1 MGKVHGSLARAG
13 KVKSQTP
20 KVEAQEKKK
29 TPKGRAK
36 KRILYNRRFVN
47 VTLLPGGKRKIFVDV
62 TDTAARQTEK
72 DVNANSPP
80 SHPPR
85 QHFNV
90 MLRAPIA
97 ASTSTGLDA
106 VVGILETIASN
117 AIDATRPGAAPSRL
131 AYSPSACPPP
141 CVRTTALIEV
151 PTIVALGLHPHST
164 P

>member
-1 MGKVHGSLARAG
+1 MVRVSESPADMIQPADVLTRRRAC
-13 KVKSQTP
+13 Q
-20 KVEAQEKKK
+20 
-29 TPKGRAK
+29 
-36 KRILYNRRFVN
+36 
-47 VTLLPGGKRKIFVDV
+47 
-62 TDTAARQTEK
+62 
-72 DVNANSPP
+72 SPP

-97 ASTSTGLDA
+97 ASASTGPDA
-106 VVGILETIASN
+106 VVGIMETIASN
-117 AIDATRPGAAPSRL
+117 AIDATRRGAAPSRL